1 MHRKGLRGEGRPH
14 RSITVSERRIDENG
28 NDAIILA
35 SSDVA
40 TDSDSGSE
48 SGRSNKLSGRIYL
61 DFQDLFEAAG
71 TESEEDFVVG
81 LATLRYSSIRI
92 VDNSVTSQDDADF
105 VFNNVSMRIVRNTR
119 DIEV

>member
-40 TDSDSGSE
+40 SDPDSGSE